1 MDEIDYFNDMNRT
14 IKFTTGSVL
23 FKWMKLK
30 DEKLEKYTFKY
41 FRKNLRGSSIDV
53 TESFLIKLSKKYKL
67 NEDEIDGLRYVLK
80 LRFGWIIVDFGNHGI
95 LEKAEIY

>member
-1 MDEIDYFNDMNRT
+1 MDEEEYYDCLART
-14 IKFTTGSVL
+14 INFTTGSVL
-23 FKWMKLK
+23 LKWMKLN

-53 TESFLIKLSKKYKL
+53 TESFLIDLSKKHKFT
-67 NEDEIDGLRYVLK
+67 EDELDGLRYVLK

-95 LEKAEIY
+95 LKKR